1 MPTRLRTTLASIW
14 TWTLLSMALVVT
26 LPCVLLYRAV
36 AWPWDRW
43 NYRGGR
49 WFRNIG
55 PFVAFITPRW
65 RFETRGVRPADPRHP
80 YVVVSNHESFAD
92 MLLLTHLPWE
102 MKWLS
107 KVEIFRIPFLGWLL
121 WAAMDIGV
129 KRGRGTSA
137 KDAMNECKRRL
148 RDRVSVM
155 IFPEGTRSPEAEMLP
170 FKDGAFRLAV
180 EAGVPILPLALYGT
194 RSAIA
199 KHDWR
204 IGTTHAIVE
213 VLSPE
218 PTDGLTLA
226 DVPALRERVRERILA
241 ARDRLR
247 DELAREPQPPR

>member
-1 MPTRLRTTLASIW
+1 MLSRLQTTLASIW
-14 TWTLLSMALVVT
+14 TWTLLGLALVVV
-26 LPCVLLYRAV
+26 LPCVVIYRFLAS
-36 AWPWDRW
+36 PWDRW

-65 RFETRGVRPADPRHP
+65 RFEARGPIPANPRNP

-92 MLLLTHLPWE
+92 MLLISHLPWE

-137 KDAMNECKRRL
+137 KDAMHECQRRL
-148 RDRVSVM
+148 RDKVSVM
-155 IFPEGTRSPEAEMLP
+155 IFPEGTRSPHEEMLP
-170 FKDGAFRLAV
+170 FKDGAFRLAID
-180 EAGVPILPLALYGT
+180 AGVPILPLALFGT
-194 RSAIA
+194 REAIA

-213 VLSPE
+213 VLEPE
-218 PTDGLTLA
+218 PTEGLTLA
-226 DVPALRERVRERILA
+226 DVPALRERVRERIQV

-247 DELAREPQPPR
+247 AELAAERA